1 MNTWLLSH
9 QQILSHQYEQ
19 NTLPHAILI
28 SGVAGTGKLEL
39 AQWLLHLL
47 TCQQPQLSHHLKEN
61 ILQACGSCKS
71 CLLLKSNTYP
81 DHLNLVTEKNSL
93 GVDDI
98 RHANSFLQKT
108 AHLGKFK
115 TVLINHAQTMT
126 TQAAN
131 ALLKTLEEPSA
142 NSVILLLTHDIENL
156 LPTIVSRCRV
166 LNIRP
171 KVGKSLLQGLSE
183 GMSGEKLISNSDVKI
198 NTNFVNLTQLPE
210 LTDKVTNEA
219 FQHFKVCYLN
229 YLDGQRVETQLLQQ
243 LLNNQHAL
251 RWLEQITVDLQREKI
266 LGIMKITTA
275 PTMMKTQLSSQV
287 LHQIYKV
294 IINGC
299 KVIKSY
305 TQANKQFVCEQL
317 IMKISDV
324 IEQTNINKQ
333 ER

>member
-1 MNTWLLSH
+1 MNSWLLSH
-9 QQILSHQYEQ
+9 QQILSNQYSQ
-19 NTLPHAILI
+19 NNLPHAILI
-28 SGVAGTGKLEL
+28 SGVSGAGKLEL

-47 TCQQPQLSHHLKEN
+47 TCQQPQLSYHFKEK
-61 ILQACGSCKS
+61 LFQSCGHCKS

-81 DHLNLVTEKNSL
+81 DHLNLVAEKNSL

-108 AHLGKFK
+108 AYLGKFK

-142 NSVILLLTHDIENL
+142 NSIILLLTNDIENL

-171 KVGKSLLQGLSE
+171 NVGEALLQS
-183 GMSGEKLISNSDVKI
+183 MSGESFTLDSDAEDK
-198 NTNFVNLTQLPE
+198 TSFVNLTQLPE

-219 FQHFKVCYLN
+219 FQAFKVCYLN
-229 YLDGQRVETQLLQQ
+229 YLYDQSVETQLLQQ
-243 LLNNQHAL
+243 LLDNQYAL
-251 RWLEQITVDLQREKI
+251 RWLEQITVNLLREQFIVVSNVTDKQT
-266 LGIMKITTA
+266 LNAELLNK
-275 PTMMKTQLSSQV
+275 L
-287 LHQIYKV
+287 YKV

-317 IMKISDV
+317 IMAISDV
-324 IEQTNINKQ
+324 IEQAQVNEQ
-333 ER
+333 ES